1 MYVRMYACLVKR
13 ARLYTCPPN
22 LSWED
27 EANSR
32 HGNAPNIAFNSS
44 YYFALSYL
52 KVVTL
57 RDWKCVLLHT
67 HQKKKKKKPNIK
79 NSFTQFK
86 YQLLRTNELTIP
98 LPISMARVASV
109 VLPGTK
115 MCFITNSSIPVIN
128 WQSILG

>member
-1 MYVRMYACLVKR
+1 MYVCMHVWSSEPGFIR
-13 ARLYTCPPN
+13 ALQTFPEKTKPTAGKVMLLTQFSTLAIILLFLISKLLPSETENVYFYT
-22 LSWED
+22 
-27 EANSR
+27 
-32 HGNAPNIAFNSS
+32 
-44 YYFALSYL
+44 
-52 KVVTL
+52 
-57 RDWKCVLLHT
+57 HT
-67 HQKKKKKKPNIK
+67 KKKKKKPNIK

-109 VLPGTK
+109 VLLGTK

>member
-1 MYVRMYACLVKR
+1 MYIYMHVWSSEPGFIR
-13 ARLYTCPPN
+13 ALQTFPEKTKPTAGKVMLLTQLSTLAIILLFLISKLLPSETENVYFYT
-22 LSWED
+22 
-27 EANSR
+27 
-32 HGNAPNIAFNSS
+32 
-44 YYFALSYL
+44 
-52 KVVTL
+52 
-57 RDWKCVLLHT
+57 HT
-67 HQKKKKKKPNIK
+67 KKKPNIK

-109 VLPGTK
+109 VHPGTK